1 MTTLALTYTRIQ
13 KKVQTGIDSVDLPAI
28 NWKLVCFVGFFMC
41 LGLLVFYVWQ
51 VNALT
56 SGSYLINNY
65 EKQITK
71 LSDENKNLQISFAEN
86 SFLGQALE
94 KIHALNFQK
103 TTSVKYIQVP
113 DNFLA
118 KR

>member
-1 MTTLALTYTRIQ
+1 
-13 KKVQTGIDSVDLPAI
+13 
-28 NWKLVCFVGFFMC
+28 MC

-51 VNALT
+51 VNELT
-56 SGSYLINNY
+56 AGSYLVNSY

-71 LSDENKNLQISFAEN
+71 LSDENKNLQISFAES
-86 SFLGQALE
+86 SFLGRALE
-94 KIHALNFQK
+94 KIQALNFQK